1 MYGARPVKRILQN
14 HIEDKLADILIN
26 ETSPKRKVF
35 KAVVKDNEVL
45 IK

>member
-14 HIEDKLADILIN
+14 HIEDRLADILIN
-26 ETSPKRKVF
+26 ETSPKRKIF
-35 KAVVKDNEVL
+35 KAVVKDNQVV